1 MDEKDLTIEVYHAY
15 TRFKGYGHYNI
26 IVELYCEQID
36 DYHTFEAIT
45 NNMPDFDAAQRLEGQ
60 EKNDALYD
68 IIKYQIE
75 EEVTEW
81 IESLK

>member
-1 MDEKDLTIEVYHAY
+1 MNTTEKIKVCHAY

-60 EKNDALYD
+60 RNITPYMASLN
-68 IIKYQIE
+68 IK
-75 EEVTEW
+75 
-81 IESLK
+81 

>member
-1 MDEKDLTIEVYHAY
+1 MNTTEKIKVCHAY
-15 TRFKGYGHYNI
+15 TRFKGYGHHNI

-60 EKNDALYD
+60 EKYDALYD

>member
-1 MDEKDLTIEVYHAY
+1 MNITEKIKVCHAY

-60 EKNDALYD
+60 EKNNALYN